1 MKIKSSN
8 IITKRDALNKE
19 ITKYWKI
26 IRQENIMSKAAV
38 SAGMGSGFDL
48 KALYNSIKR
57 KGEARVKTKL
67 YLQALNMG
75 YTNFS
80 EFKKDT
86 NYENIYLLNE
96 KKEEFVQLSM
106 LNCMNPAYKSKMGKK
121 IKTVETFSKEKLTA
135 LKKELTLEIN
145 ALEKKIED
153 FNNDTELEISDIDS
167 ALLNAA

>member
-80 EFKKDT
+80 EIKKDT
-86 NYENIYLLNE
+86 NYENIYLPKQMAGNGEYALMVADKLNI
-96 KKEEFVQLSM
+96 
-106 LNCMNPAYKSKMGKK
+106 A
-121 IKTVETFSKEKLTA
+121 
-135 LKKELTLEIN
+135 
-145 ALEKKIED
+145 
-153 FNNDTELEISDIDS
+153 
-167 ALLNAA
+167 

>member
-1 MKIKSSN
+1 
-8 IITKRDALNKE
+8 
-19 ITKYWKI
+19 
-26 IRQENIMSKAAV
+26 
-38 SAGMGSGFDL
+38 
-48 KALYNSIKR
+48 
-57 KGEARVKTKL
+57 
-67 YLQALNMG
+67 MG

-106 LNCMNPAYKSKMGKK
+106 INCMNPAYKSKMGKK